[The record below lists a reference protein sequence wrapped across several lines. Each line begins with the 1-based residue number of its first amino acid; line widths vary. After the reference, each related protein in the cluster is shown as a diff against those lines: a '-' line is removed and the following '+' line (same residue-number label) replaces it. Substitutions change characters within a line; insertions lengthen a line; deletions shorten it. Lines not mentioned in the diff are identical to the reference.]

1 MKIKGFTSLYPMS
14 RRSNGHPIGVHIS
27 YYHDVNNLCIKPL
40 FTIKHEKVSLYINF
54 IPHSKSRIHHTHLQA
69 SLNMYCCI
77 WARKTLWQYSTC
89 SMAQSRNQ
97 TMYVTLMSHFLEN
110 QVFTYGQ
117 LQDAGTGQGQ
127 GFTWH
132 PTSSI
137 RHWWNLLSVL
147 SQCCCFFFVF
157 FACSAIRFVCWDTCD
172 IINHAK
178 ASLPDKLYIY
188 SFLDVRLEIFQ
199 HLCQQETHVSS
210 VLTASEPI
218 W

>member
-14 RRSNGHPIGVHIS
+14 RRSNGHPIGVRIS

-77 WARKTLWQYSTC
+77 WARKTLLGQYSTC

-97 TMYVTLMSHFLEN
+97 IMYVTLTSHLLEK
-110 QVFTYGQ
+110 VFTYGQ
-117 LQDAGTGQGQ
+117 LQDAGTGQGR
-127 GFTWH
+127 GFTQH

-137 RHWWNLLSVL
+137 PLVKSVVSASSML
-147 SQCCCFFFVF
+147 FFFCMLCHLF
-157 FACSAIRFVCWDTCD
+157 CLLRHLWYHQSC
-172 IINHAK
+172 K
-178 ASLPDKLYIY
+178 
-188 SFLDVRLEIFQ
+188 SFITR
-199 HLCQQETHVSS
+199 
-210 VLTASEPI
+210 
-218 W
+218 